1 VTPDSL
7 SIGQVAAEAGIRA
20 SSIRY
25 YESVGVLPEPERV
38 SGRRRYSPA
47 ILRRL
52 RFIGIA
58 QQAGF
63 SLSEIRELL
72 EGSEED
78 RASERLRALAQRRLP
93 DVEALIAR
101 AEAMRGWLQA
111 AEACECQTLDACLLF
126 GDTAPA

>member
-1 VTPDSL
+1 
-7 SIGQVAAEAGIRA
+7 
-20 SSIRY
+20 
-25 YESVGVLPEPERV
+25 VLPEPDRV
-38 SGRRRYSPA
+38 SGRRRYSPS
-47 ILRRL
+47 ILTRL
-52 RFIGIA
+52 RFVGVA

-101 AEAMRGWLQA
+101 AEAMKGWLQA
-111 AEACECQTLDACLLF
+111 AEGCECRTLDACLLF
-126 GDTAPA
+126 GDMAPA